1 MLGGGGPFKASV
13 LSLGQDGTKNTLVS
27 FRSHSCLLQ
36 IIHRF
41 LCVQKVLLICVFF
54 MNYSYIY
61 IYIRNM
67 NDIVVC
73 R

>member
-36 IIHRF
+36 IIQR
-41 LCVQKVLLICVFF
+41 LLRVKKVLLIYVFL
-54 MNYSYIY
+54 MSYLC
-61 IYIRNM
+61 IRNT
-67 NDIVVC
+67 NDIVIC